1 LTPVQ
6 VTVVAKLSPPLAS
19 QKATCAATV
28 VAKLTA
34 TMAKHNQILLT
45 FRMITVKEATQ
56 IVLENALQMPSEVV
70 PLQQA
75 AGRVLQETL
84 QADRDFPP
92 FDRVSMDGIA
102 IRFDSFEKGKRKF
115 FMEKVQ
121 AAGAPQLVLEQNE
134 NCVEVMTG
142 AMLPQ
147 GTDTVIRYED
157 LSIHGGF
164 ATISIENIQAG
175 QNIHRQGIDR
185 KEGDAIVAAG
195 RKISP
200 AELGVAAT
208 VGKSSLRVAA
218 LPRACIL
225 SSGDELVE
233 VHETPLPHQIRKSNV
248 HVMAAVLGTWGL
260 TADLLHLPDDPAAI
274 EATLSDCLKN
284 YNVLLMSG
292 GVSMGKFDHL
302 PEVLEK
308 IGVRKWFHKVS
319 QRPGKPFWFGS
330 KSSTV
335 VFAFPGNPVSSFM
348 CLHRYFQPWLRV
360 SRGLEPFE
368 NKYAVLAEDYF
379 FKPDLT
385 YFLQV
390 KLTNSPDG
398 RLLASPVTGQGSGDL
413 ANLVDTDAFLELPL
427 ERQEFKAG
435 EAFPVW
441 KYR

>member
-1 LTPVQ
+1 
-6 VTVVAKLSPPLAS
+6 
-19 QKATCAATV
+19 
-28 VAKLTA
+28 
-34 TMAKHNQILLT
+34 
-45 FRMITVKEATQ
+45 MITIKEATQ
-56 IVLENALQMPSEVV
+56 IVLENAIQMPSEVV

-75 AGRVLQETL
+75 AGRVLRETL

-102 IRFDSFEKGKRKF
+102 ICFDSFEKGQRKF
-115 FMEKVQ
+115 FIEKVQ
-121 AAGAPQLVLEQNE
+121 AAGAPQQVLEQKG

-147 GTDTVIRYED
+147 GTDAVIRYED
-157 LSIHGGF
+157 LNIDAGF

-185 KEGDAIVAAG
+185 PKGDTIVAAG

-208 VGKSSLRVAA
+208 VGKSSLRVTA

-233 VHETPLPHQIRKSNV
+233 VHETPLPHQIRKSNI

-260 TADLLHLPDDPAAI
+260 PADLLHLPDDPVAI
-274 EATLSDCLKN
+274 EATLSDCLKK
-284 YNVLLMSG
+284 YDVLLMSG

-308 IGVRKWFHKVS
+308 IGVRKLFHKVS
-319 QRPGKPFWFGS
+319 QRPGKPFWFGRS
-330 KSSTV
+330 ESTV

-348 CLHRYFQPWLRV
+348 CLHRYFQPWLRA
-360 SRGLEPFE
+360 SQGLQPIE
-368 NKYAVLAEDYF
+368 NQYAVLVEDYF

-390 KLTNSPDG
+390 KLTFGQDG
-398 RLLASPVTGQGSGDL
+398 QLFATPVTGQGSGDL

-427 ERQEFKAG
+427 ERQDFKAG

-441 KYR
+441 IYS

>member
-1 LTPVQ
+1 
-6 VTVVAKLSPPLAS
+6 
-19 QKATCAATV
+19 
-28 VAKLTA
+28 
-34 TMAKHNQILLT
+34 
-45 FRMITVKEATQ
+45 MISVEKATQ
-56 IVLENALQMPSEVV
+56 IVLENALLLPDETV
-70 PLQQA
+70 PFQNAL
-75 AGRVLQETL
+75 GRILREPLT
-84 QADRDFPP
+84 ADRDFPP

-102 IRFDSFEKGKRKF
+102 ICFANFEAGQRKF
-115 FMEKVQ
+115 FIEKTQ
-121 AAGAPQLVLEQNE
+121 AAGAPQLALAQTE
-134 NCVEVMTG
+134 NCIEVMTG

-147 GTDTVIRYED
+147 GTDCVIRYED
-157 LSIHGGF
+157 LSINEGF
-164 ATISIENIQAG
+164 ANIFIERIELR
-175 QNIHRQGIDR
+175 QNIHRRGIDR
-185 KEGDAIVAAG
+185 WAGEVIVAAG

-208 VGKSSLRVAA
+208 VGKSELRVAA

-248 HVMAAVLGTWGL
+248 HVMAAVLDTWGL
-260 TADLLHLPDDPAAI
+260 RSDMLHLPDDPTAI
-274 EATLSDCLKN
+274 ESILSNCLKN
-284 YNVLLMSG
+284 YDVLLMSG

-330 KSSTV
+330 TNNTV

-348 CLHRYFQPWLRV
+348 CLHRYFQPWLRI
-360 SRGLEPFE
+360 SLGLEPIE
-368 NKYAVLAEDYF
+368 NQYAVLAEDYF

-390 KLTNSPDG
+390 KLTTGQDG
-398 RLLASPVTGQGSGDL
+398 RLLAMPVTGQGSGDL
-413 ANLVDTDAFLELPL
+413 ANLVDSDAFLELPL

-435 EAFPVW
+435 EVFPVW
-441 KYR
+441 LYR